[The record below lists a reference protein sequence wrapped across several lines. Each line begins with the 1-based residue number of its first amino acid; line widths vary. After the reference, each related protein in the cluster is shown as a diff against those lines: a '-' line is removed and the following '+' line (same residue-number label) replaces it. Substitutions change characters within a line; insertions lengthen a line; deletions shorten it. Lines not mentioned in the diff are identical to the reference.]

1 MIWHYSEVMVKRS
14 SILALILL
22 MPAPSL
28 GVWVGMIVWPDL
40 LLGKVLFFLAKVWLL
55 ALPLFWLLRVE
66 KKGMSWSKPHQGGF
80 GVALALGLAIAG
92 FIVVAYIMLGTL
104 LIDSKAIQAMGVN
117 TGLGQRSTYIA
128 GAVYWVTINSVLE
141 EYVWR
146 WFVVEKLEDIF
157 PSKVAIV
164 ASALGFTFHH
174 IVAMQIFLS
183 PFVVV
188 LAAAGIF
195 IGGAVWSWCYI
206 RYRSIWPCYV
216 SHAIVDVAV
225 FAVGYHLLFLA

>member
-1 MIWHYSEVMVKRS
+1 
-14 SILALILL
+14 
-22 MPAPSL
+22 
-28 GVWVGMIVWPDL
+28 
-40 LLGKVLFFLAKVWLL
+40 
-55 ALPLFWLLRVE
+55 
-66 KKGMSWSKPHQGGF
+66 
-80 GVALALGLAIAG
+80 VALALGVAIAG
-92 FIVVAYIMLGTL
+92 FIVVAYMALGTL
-104 LIDSKAIQAMGVN
+104 LIDPKTIQAMGAN
-117 TGLGQRSTYIA
+117 TGLGQKSTYIM
-128 GAVYWVTINSVLE
+128 GAIYWVTVNSVLE

-157 PSKVAIV
+157 PGKVAIA
-164 ASALGFTFHH
+164 ASALGFTLHH

>member
-1 MIWHYSEVMVKRS
+1 
-14 SILALILL
+14 
-22 MPAPSL
+22 
-28 GVWVGMIVWPDL
+28 
-40 LLGKVLFFLAKVWLL
+40 
-55 ALPLFWLLRVE
+55 VE
-66 KKGMSWSKPHQGGF
+66 KKGMSWSKPRQGGF
-80 GVALALGLAIAG
+80 GVALALGVAIAG
-92 FIVVAYIMLGTL
+92 FIVVAYMALGTL
-104 LIDSKAIQAMGVN
+104 LIDPKTIQAMGAN
-117 TGLGQRSTYIA
+117 TGLGQKSTYIM
-128 GAVYWVTINSVLE
+128 GAIYWVTVNSVLE

-157 PSKVAIV
+157 PGKVAIV

-225 FAVGYHLLFLA
+225 FAVGYHLFFLA